1 MGSASSNPIEELKA
15 LDAQVLNANDLGAL
29 RPIFYRLNEIAS
41 QHSNNFQVQLA
52 VGDIKQHL
60 VSRGEMIKQRM
71 APVPDSLS
79 YPVFP
84 LVQPPLPPMTA
95 MELDGTVVLPIQS
108 VCETQPPLVPAAAD
122 SPSVKPKPPLKSNR
136 VLWLSLAAV
145 IVIAIAYAA
154 IGNAGLKRF
163 ASWFGFA
170 AAEAIVE
177 IGTAPPGASIRI
189 DGEAKCKSGCNLALA
204 PGKYTIEALLDGYE
218 PALGS
223 VTLTAGKHSSL
234 VLTLVPQL
242 HSVRIFTDLTRGKI
256 AFDSQLPADMQSG
269 RYLLERVPP
278 GHHTVKVMGPNYEAS
293 FAFELS
299 PAKLPSVTGTVMTQN
314 VLVVLVASLASQARV
329 VTSSGPW
336 KLMADGQPENDAG
349 PSGVDLKSFRPGR
362 HELAIAHGNG
372 RHNVKENF
380 DSAPTL
386 TAFLKNDR
394 NEGILIVSTGEND
407 VRVLVNSK
415 EYLSGS
421 GPLRVRTIGPVVV
434 SVSKD
439 GFEDPPLQISAVRKG
454 VETRLEF
461 KMKPRQ

>member
-15 LDAQVLNANDLGAL
+15 IDAQVLNANDLGAL

-41 QHSNNFQVQLA
+41 RHSNNFQVQLA

-60 VSRGEMIKQRM
+60 VSRGETIKQRM
-71 APVPDSLS
+71 TPVPDSLL

-95 MELDGTVVLPIQS
+95 MELDGTVVLPIQP
-108 VCETQPPLVPAAAD
+108 VGETQPPLVP
-122 SPSVKPKPPLKSNR
+122 VKSNR
-136 VLWLSLAAV
+136 VLWLSLTAV

-189 DGEAKCKSGCNLALA
+189 DGEAKCTSGCKLALA
-204 PGKYTIEALLDGYE
+204 PGKYTIEAQLDGYE

-223 VTLTAGKHSSL
+223 VTLTAGKPTSL
-234 VLTLVPQL
+234 VLALVPQL

-293 FAFELS
+293 FAFELT

-314 VLVVLVASLASQARV
+314 VLVVLVASLAGQARV

-349 PSGVDLKSFRPGR
+349 PSGVDLKNFRPGR

-394 NEGILIVSTGEND
+394 NEGMLIVTTGEND
-407 VRVLVNSK
+407 VRVLVNRK
-415 EYLSGS
+415 EYLSGR
-421 GPLRVRTIGPVVV
+421 GPLRIRTIGPVVV

-439 GFEDPPLQISAVRKG
+439 GFEDPPLQISEVEKG